1 MKQFLAPEEVK
12 SSWWI
17 YLGSILF
24 TVLGIFTIGTTV
36 VIQIVSSRVKGKDTI
51 DQEEIASVFSNN
63 ELLVTNLL
71 PFVIGFLLLAF
82 CARVFHARKFISFIT
97 ARPRFD
103 FKRFLVAFAIWGAVM
118 GVSFALE
125 LNSAKTISWNY
136 NAEPFLML
144 FLITIVIV
152 PIQTGFEEIFLRG
165 FVLQLFGRAARR
177 GFLAILGSATIFG
190 IMHLNNP
197 EMFHL
202 GWPAFVF
209 YAASG
214 IMTALITVLD
224 DGIELSWGFHTANN
238 FFGILILTNDWQ
250 AFQTDALFYDSA
262 KPNPGMELLFTP
274 FVIYPIFIAILWRMY
289 KWKNWKEKL
298 FSPIEITFKEPNNE
312 QQLD

>member
-1 MKQFLAPEEVK
+1 MKQFLTPEEVK
-12 SSWWI
+12 TGWWV
-17 YLGSILF
+17 YLGSVLF
-24 TVLGIFTIGTTV
+24 TVIGIFTIGTFV
-36 VIQIVSSRVKGKDTI
+36 VLQIISGRVKGKDLV
-51 DQEEIASVFSNN
+51 DQETIASVFSNN

-71 PFVIGFLLLAF
+71 PFVVGFLLLVF
-82 CARVFHARKFISFIT
+82 CARVFHSRKFLSFIT

-118 GVSFALE
+118 GISFAIE

-144 FLITIVIV
+144 FLITLVIV

-165 FVLQLFGRAARR
+165 FILQLFGRAARR
-177 GFLAILGSATIFG
+177 GFLAILGSAAIFG

-202 GWPAFVF
+202 GWPALVF

-250 AFQTDALFYDSA
+250 AFQTDALFYDSS
-262 KPNPGMELLFTP
+262 KPNFGMELLFTP
-274 FVIYPIFIAILWRMY
+274 FAIYPIFIAVLWRIY

-298 FSPIEITFKEPNNE
+298 FSPIEINWKEPNND
-312 QQLD
+312 QLLD